1 MAAAVVQTFGSDG
14 PGAWAR
20 PWSLVAR
27 VPVEGAV
34 NFLKG
39 CPVLAVLAV
48 LGSVPAMC
56 LAVR

>member
-39 CPVLAVLAV
+39 CPVLAVL
-48 LGSVPAMC
+48 GSVPAMC
-56 LAVR
+56 LTVR